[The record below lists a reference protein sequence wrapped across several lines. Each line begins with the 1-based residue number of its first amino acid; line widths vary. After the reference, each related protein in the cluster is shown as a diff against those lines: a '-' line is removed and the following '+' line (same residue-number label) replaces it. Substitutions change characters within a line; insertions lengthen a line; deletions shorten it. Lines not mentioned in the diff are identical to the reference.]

1 MIHRDGNR
9 MRENLLSVCA
19 VAYTIGPAVEGA
31 RPPAQCRL
39 GVPRKGPLA
48 FFVIQR
54 LVIFQ
59 LPGPVFMA
67 KSKIPIYGAIAAN
80 VAIAVTKFVVAG
92 ITGSSAMLSEGIHS
106 AVDTLNGVLLLVGLK
121 LSQRPA
127 TPEHPFGHGKELYF
141 WSLIVAVLI
150 FGLGGGVSFYEG
162 VLHIRNPEP
171 MRDPMWNYVVL
182 GVAGVFEGSSFVI
195 ALRQFRK
202 QSGGVPFWEALH
214 RSKDPTNYTV
224 LAEDS
229 AALVGLVVAALGI
242 ASSQHFEKPEL
253 DGAAS
258 LIIGLLLA
266 GVAVALILESR
277 SLLIGEGI
285 RPETARAIRR
295 IALGEP
301 KVRDVGRVLSMYV
314 GPDDVLVT
322 MDLDFDDGTAAADAA
337 AAIASVE
344 RQVRERYPM
353 IKRLF
358 IEAGAAPT
366 QQRWSRPDSTQAPP
380 AEPQ

>member
-1 MIHRDGNR
+1 MAN
-9 MRENLLSVCA
+9 SK
-19 VAYTIGPAVEGA
+19 VA
-31 RPPAQCRL
+31 
-39 GVPRKGPLA
+39 
-48 FFVIQR
+48 
-54 LVIFQ
+54 
-59 LPGPVFMA
+59 
-67 KSKIPIYGAIAAN
+67 IYGAVAAN

-106 AVDTLNGVLLLVGLK
+106 AVDTFNGILLLVGLK

-150 FGLGGGVSFYEG
+150 FGVGGGLSFYEG
-162 VLHIRNPEP
+162 VQQVRHPQP
-171 MRDPMWNYVVL
+171 MQAPMWNYVVL
-182 GVAGVFEGSSFVI
+182 GVAAVFEGSSFVI
-195 ALRQFRK
+195 ALRQFLK
-202 QSGGVPFWEALH
+202 QAGNTPFWEALH
-214 RSKDPTNYTV
+214 RSKDPTTYTV

-229 AALVGLVVAALGI
+229 AALIGLVVAAVGI
-242 ASSQHFEKPEL
+242 ALSQRLDKPVL

-266 GVAVALILESR
+266 GVAVALIWESR

-285 RPETARAIRR
+285 RPETARAIRS
-295 IALGEP
+295 IALAQP

-322 MDLDFDDGTAAADAA
+322 MDLDFDDGTAAADAGT
-337 AAIASVE
+337 AIAAVE

-358 IEAGAAPT
+358 IEAGAAPA
-366 QQRWSRPDSTQAPP
+366 QQRWSRPDSTQAP
-380 AEPQ
+380 AERQ